1 MLVTLVV
8 SMTIVTLRSTGT
20 TERWIRRDPN
30 SLPGTNEYWSGPM
43 S

>member
-8 SMTIVTLRSTGT
+8 SITMVMLRSTGT
-20 TERWIRRDPN
+20 IEVWIRDDPN
-30 SLPGTNEYWSGPM
+30 SLPGTKEYWSGLI